1 MFKRSKATSQ
11 RTHRVV
17 WPFIFIVCLQALV
30 AVASLNLL
38 STVRG
43 YVTAES
49 LWSKSLGN
57 AMLALN
63 TYIDTG
69 EPSHYQMFL
78 DYFKVNQLDQ
88 QARDLLAARGDPE
101 EAYKLLVAAGNHPAD
116 MPGMIRLFRWA
127 HTVDPLRQVINHWHV
142 TDPHM
147 DELQALAQTV
157 YARSAD
163 ASLRDRE
170 HWKQQLLMLHNRMLP
185 ETIAFSRVLGEASRH
200 FIHVL
205 LLINLGTALLLVGLT
220 TWRMHTLVMQRRA
233 FERALQKEKERAQI
247 ILASIVDAVM
257 AVNANGRLEYLNPA
271 AARLIGHTAEAAVGK
286 PVDALLDIQ
295 TEDSGTSTPV
305 PVSTRLFAGEWQ
317 SSDVTTHYTL
327 RSSNG
332 KSLPV
337 ALASAPLGQVN
348 GQAGAVLVLHDRTR
362 EREYLDQLAW
372 QAAHDPLTGLLN
384 RREFERRLTLLLK
397 NTQDKHASLLF
408 FDVDQFKIVNDTTG
422 HFQGDR
428 LLLQLCTSLQSLLD
442 ANDTLARL
450 GGDEFGVLLENCTPE
465 AAESLAERLR
475 LLARSQDFQAAGQSF
490 KVGLSIGIVHLGGRE
505 LSSEDALRM
514 ADLAC
519 YAAKDKG
526 RNRIQVYT
534 YDDKEMAQ
542 RQGEMTWVQR
552 IHKALDEDRF
562 CLYAQPIYGV
572 GPQTAHD
579 RHVEVL
585 LRLHDE
591 QGTLIGP
598 FAFIPAAERYGLMG
612 LLDRWVINE
621 AFAICATLSPELLSV
636 CAINLSGSSLG
647 DMSLIDYIQDRLAL
661 HAVAPNRICFEITE
675 THAIANLNA
684 ARTFIETLREL
695 GFRFSLDDF
704 GAGMSSFTYLK
715 HLPVDYLKIDGSF
728 VKNLLEDPVDRA
740 TVDVINRLG
749 HLTGKRTIAEF
760 AETSAI
766 IEALK
771 GLGVDYVQGYA
782 VSHPQPFTRQICA
795 QWATELWAPEEPQAD
810 TKPVHFN

>member
-1 MFKRSKATSQ
+1 MSKRSTAISP

-30 AVASLNLL
+30 AIASLNLL

-69 EPSHYQMFL
+69 ESKHYQLYL
-78 DYFKVNQLDQ
+78 DYFKVNQLDK
-88 QARDLLAARGDPE
+88 QARDLLAAGGSADK
-101 EAYKLLVAAGNHPAD
+101 AYELLVTAGNHPAD
-116 MPGMIRLFRWA
+116 LPGMIRLFQWA
-127 HTVDPLRQVINHWHV
+127 HHMDPLRQVINHWHV
-142 TDPHM
+142 TDPYM
-147 DELQALAQTV
+147 DELHALAQTV

-170 HWKQQLLMLHNRMLP
+170 HWKKQLLMLHNRMLP

-200 FIHVL
+200 FIQIL
-205 LLINLGTALLLVGLT
+205 LIINLGTALLLMGLT
-220 TWRMHTLVMQRRA
+220 TWRMHTLIMQRRS
-233 FERALQKEKERAQI
+233 FEQALEKEKERAQI

-271 AARLIGHTAEAAVGK
+271 AARLIGHTPETAVGK
-286 PVDALLDIQ
+286 SVDTLLNLV
-295 TEDSGTSTPV
+295 EDDGKPATTSI
-305 PVSTRLFAGEWQ
+305 STRLFAGEWQ
-317 SSDVTTHYTL
+317 STHVTAHYTL
-327 RSSNG
+327 RCSSG
-332 KSLPV
+332 KTLPV
-337 ALASAPLGQVN
+337 ALASAPLTQATGQS
-348 GQAGAVLVLHDRTR
+348 GAVLVLHDRTR

-384 RREFERRLTLLLK
+384 RREFERRLTLLLERVEE
-397 NTQDKHASLLF
+397 KHASLLF
-408 FDVDQFKIVNDTTG
+408 LDLDQFKIVNDTTG

-428 LLLQLCTSLQSLLD
+428 LLLQLCTSLQSVLNP
-442 ANDTLARL
+442 ADTLARL
-450 GGDEFGVLLENCTPE
+450 GGDEFGMLLENHTPE
-465 AAESLAERLR
+465 AAEAFAERLR
-475 LLARSQDFQAAGQSF
+475 LLARSQDFQASGQSF
-490 KVGLSIGIVHLGGRE
+490 KISLSIGIVHLGGRR

-534 YDDKEMAQ
+534 YDDQEMTQ

-552 IHKALDEDRF
+552 IHKALEENRF

-572 GPQTAHD
+572 GPQTAQD

-585 LRLHDE
+585 LRLYDE

-598 FAFIPAAERYGLMG
+598 FAFIPAAERYGLMA
-612 LLDRWVINE
+612 LLDRWAINE
-621 AFAICATLSPELLSV
+621 AFAICASMSPELLSV

-647 DMSLIDYIQDRLAL
+647 DTSLIDFIQDRLAL

-675 THAIANLNA
+675 THAIANLTA
-684 ARTFIETLREL
+684 ARTFIETLRKL

-728 VKNLLEDPVDRA
+728 VKNLLEDPVDHA

-760 AETSAI
+760 AETPTI

-771 GLGVDYVQGYA
+771 ALGVDYVQGYA
-782 VSHPQPFTRQICA
+782 ISHPQPFTHEVCTK
-795 QWATELWAPEEPQAD
+795 WAAELWKAEESTDGMAPAQSS
-810 TKPVHFN
+810 